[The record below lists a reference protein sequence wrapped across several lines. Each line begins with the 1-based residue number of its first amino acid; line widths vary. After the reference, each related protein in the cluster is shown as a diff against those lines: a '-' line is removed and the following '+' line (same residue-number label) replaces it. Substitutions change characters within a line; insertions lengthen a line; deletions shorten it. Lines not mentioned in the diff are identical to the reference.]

1 MKLTLSFI
9 FILLSVSHSINAQ
22 QRVSGQVRD
31 ETAVTVSGVR
41 VHNVATGEETVSAG
55 EGKFSIAA
63 RPGDEL
69 RFISFNFERY
79 SRTVTTEDFGKSL
92 TINLISRFRE
102 IERVDLGYKP
112 TGNLFKDVS
121 GLPKDK
127 KKERMDEY
135 LYESIALGED
145 KTKVKPQ
152 ARIPKSFDYT
162 GIVEGGFMAKFG
174 NKRDRLHYAEWVN
187 KSLGDEYFKSI
198 GIPNQSILSFIL
210 YCFKT
215 FDIKNIIRYGIYTDE
230 DLTLLKVVME
240 EKKDEFLK
248 APQK

>member
-1 MKLTLSFI
+1 M
-9 FILLSVSHSINAQ
+9 
-22 QRVSGQVRD
+22 
-31 ETAVTVSGVR
+31 R

-92 TINLISRFRE
+92 TIKLISRFRE

-135 LYESIALGED
+135 LYESIALG
-145 KTKVKPQ
+145 K
-152 ARIPKSFDYT
+152 
-162 GIVEGGFMAKFG
+162 
-174 NKRDRLHYAEWVN
+174 
-187 KSLGDEYFKSI
+187 
-198 GIPNQSILSFIL
+198 
-210 YCFKT
+210 
-215 FDIKNIIRYGIYTDE
+215 IK
-230 DLTLLKVVME
+230 
-240 EKKDEFLK
+240 
-248 APQK
+248 QK